1 MAAPAIDLKKQ
12 AAPAEEAKPEEKGLS
27 NDA

>member
-1 MAAPAIDLKKQ
+1 MSAPAIDLKKQ
-12 AAPAEEAKPEEKGLS
+12 VPAAEEAKPEEKGLS